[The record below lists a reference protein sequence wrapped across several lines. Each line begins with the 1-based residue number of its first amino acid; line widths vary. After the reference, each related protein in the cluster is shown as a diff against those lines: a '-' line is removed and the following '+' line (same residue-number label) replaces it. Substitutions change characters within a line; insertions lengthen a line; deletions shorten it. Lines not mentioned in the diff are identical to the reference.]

1 MAESFLIA
9 TATASLTL
17 SSPTGQ
23 SPPGRLILSI
33 RPLVSTLAAQ
43 GSTFWL
49 FPGQQ
54 DKRFHAM
61 GCALISSLTA
71 EWSGNPWLG
80 MTAGVLLGAAKEVL
94 DGTGWYQGKRD
105 FRLDGDLGADLL
117 GTAMG
122 TVLYF
127 QF

>member
-1 MAESFLIA
+1 MSAESFLMAI
-9 TATASLTL
+9 ATASLTL

-23 SPPGRLILSI
+23 SSSGLSP

-43 GSTFWL
+43 GSTSWL

-54 DKRFHAM
+54 DKRLHAM

-80 MTAGVLLGAAKEVL
+80 MTAGVLLGTAKEVL
-94 DGTGWYQGKRD
+94 DGTGWCPGERD

-117 GTAMG
+117 GSAMG

-127 QF
+127 RF